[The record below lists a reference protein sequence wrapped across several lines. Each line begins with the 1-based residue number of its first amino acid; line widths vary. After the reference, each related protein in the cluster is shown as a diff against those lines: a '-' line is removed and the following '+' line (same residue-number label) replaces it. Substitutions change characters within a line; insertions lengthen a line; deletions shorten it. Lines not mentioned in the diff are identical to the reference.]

1 MGVEII
7 GLIAGLL
14 ALIPVIL
21 SARNKRKAN
30 RNDIGKVESQE
41 LLDGMDAVDR
51 AAAAR
56 VQPPSQ

>member
-21 SARNKRKAN
+21 SALNKRKAN
-30 RNDIGKVESQE
+30 RNDIGKVENAE
-41 LLDGMDAVDR
+41 LLAGMDRVD
-51 AAAAR
+51 AATPR
-56 VQPPSQ
+56 VQPNPK